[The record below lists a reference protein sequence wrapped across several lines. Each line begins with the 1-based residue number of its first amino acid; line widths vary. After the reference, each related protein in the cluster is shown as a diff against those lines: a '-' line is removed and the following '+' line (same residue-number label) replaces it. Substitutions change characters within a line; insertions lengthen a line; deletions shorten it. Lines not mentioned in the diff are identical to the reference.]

1 MLKIVPDPPDN
12 PQSLENTLMV
22 AANYARCA
30 EAVVQQAVVMQ
41 PVTQATV
48 LIMATVHELGTL
60 RKLIASALA
69 QVQLRTDQPPR
80 H

>member
-22 AANYARCA
+22 ASNYARCA

-41 PVTQATV
+41 PVSQATV

-60 RKLIASALA
+60 RQLIASALA